1 MSLAY
6 SGSISD
12 PQILKTRLNSHA
24 LACEPINTY
33 RLSDCISSSALCTMR
48 TTAREALSSATAA
61 ASSESFDDDIETD
74 RFNIVTKL
82 GYGMMLLSLMLCAG
96 LLIFLTAFLAVNL
109 IPAAHASSA
118 GSGAALPYEVWL
130 TALQKSATG
139 PIAFTVSLLGIIG
152 SGATLIFTGGE
163 ISRFM
168 RSIIYIVLV
177 MTLLLG
183 ANSLMTNFF
192 NGAAITPPAAGF
204 KSPSTTSA
212 PTETDG
218 STTDTAAARSSTNNS
233 DAQAPKKLKPSVF
246 GNQPLANTGLEHS
259 GRDEDAASADSE
271 QLFSDAERQALELFE
286 DKLLSLNPDLTY
298 DEHVQHFISGLL
310 NESEAEAQIRAD
322 NAKRRHAHVQPSAYS
337 DDADESVFSLT
348 IREACPYMLERTSAA
363 VPRTYHYVTNTGTT
377 VFSTFPVAEDTEAV
391 REALDALFA
400 DSHAEIPYIL
410 SREMYLS
417 KEQEPYNINSYQ
429 LSPLPLK
436 NNAETLQFIQ
446 SGNAEFEYQLFEFS
460 NRTLKGLLPSHLD
473 LNDSRLS

>member
-24 LACEPINTY
+24 LACEPINAC

-82 GYGMMLLSLMLCAG
+82 GYSMMLLSLMLCAG

-109 IPAAHASSA
+109 IPAAYASSA

-192 NGAAITPPAAGF
+192 NGAAITPPAEGF
-204 KSPSTTSA
+204 KSPSSTSTA
-212 PTETDG
+212 PESGG
-218 STTDTAAARSSTNNS
+218 SAADTPAVEASSKESN
-233 DAQAPKKLKPSVF
+233 DCGPKKLKPSVF
-246 GNQPLANTGLEHS
+246 GNQPQASTGLEPS
-259 GRDEDAASADSE
+259 GRDENAASADSSK
-271 QLFSDAERQALELFE
+271 LFSDAERQALELFE

-310 NESEAEAQIRAD
+310 NESEAEAQIRAN

-337 DDADESVFSLT
+337 DDADENVFSLS
-348 IREACPYMLERTSAA
+348 IREASPYMLERTSAA
-363 VPRTYHYVTNTGTT
+363 PQTYHYVTNTGTT
-377 VFSTFPVAEDTEAV
+377 VFSTFPVTEDTEAV

-400 DSHAEIPYIL
+400 DSHADIPYIL

-446 SGNAEFEYQLFEFS
+446 SGNAELEYQLFEFS